1 MSGAPVCYRPRLKA
15 GVGML
20 QFFYRQRLFAAVC
33 AHLYGVDGRFFMLPM
48 RLQRLCAFVAILSL
62 GRALF
67 RP

>member
-1 MSGAPVCYRPRLKA
+1 
-15 GVGML
+15 ML

-48 RLQRLCAFVAILSL
+48 RFLRLRALVVVLSL

-67 RP
+67 RPGFL

>member
-1 MSGAPVCYRPRLKA
+1 
-15 GVGML
+15 ML

-48 RLQRLCAFVAILSL
+48 HLLRLRALAAVLLL

>member
-1 MSGAPVCYRPRLKA
+1 
-15 GVGML
+15 ML

-33 AHLYGVDGRFFMLPM
+33 AYLYGVDGRFFMLPM
-48 RLQRLCAFVAILSL
+48 RLLRLRAFAAILSL

>member
-1 MSGAPVCYRPRLKA
+1 
-15 GVGML
+15 ML

-33 AHLYGVDGRFFMLPM
+33 AYLYGVDGRFFMLPM

>member
-1 MSGAPVCYRPRLKA
+1 
-15 GVGML
+15 ML

-33 AHLYGVDGRFFMLPM
+33 AHLYGVDGCFYMLPM
-48 RLQRLCAFVAILSL
+48 RLLGLCAFAALFLL